1 MPALRDKYSMKIQ
14 ELLEVD
20 AVDVAGGALIGDTA
34 RRVIQDQV
42 KTYMANRGQEYLRKR
57 MARQALPG
65 VGLILGM
72 IAAWDRYQERPNDWL
87 GIGLDLA
94 SGVAGLGTF
103 LAVFPVQMARDSYH
117 DIIKDTL
124 ADRTAI
130 ADTPEL
136 AKLTGDLERDLSRN
150 FKLTNIVLDAIR
162 DSIKENMEA
171 ARKVFGD
178 AQKLRNADAQ
188 RRADA
193 ISPEAGQA
201 QAARAAATDR
211 LRRSVNRGSD

>member
-1 MPALRDKYSMKIQ
+1 MKIQ

-20 AVDVAGGALIGDTA
+20 AVDLAGGALIGEAT
-34 RRVIQDQV
+34 RRIIRDQV
-42 KTYMANRGQEYLRKR
+42 KTYMENKGQEYLRKR

-65 VGLILGM
+65 VGLVFALVS
-72 IAAWDRYQERPNDWL
+72 AWNRYQERPDDWV
-87 GIGLDLA
+87 GIGIDLA
-94 SGVAGLGTF
+94 SGVAGIVTF
-103 LAVFPVQMARDSYH
+103 VSAVSLQMARDGYH

-124 ADRTAI
+124 ANQDAL
-130 ADTPEL
+130 AGAPEL

-150 FKLTNIVLDAIR
+150 FKLTNTVLDAIR
-162 DSIKENMEA
+162 DSIKDNMEE
-171 ARKVFGD
+171 ARKAFRD
-178 AQKLRNADAQ
+178 AQKLRDAAAQ

-201 QAARAAATDR
+201 QAARAAAADR

>member
-1 MPALRDKYSMKIQ
+1 MKIQ

-20 AVDVAGGALIGDTA
+20 AVDLAGGALIGDAT
-34 RRVIQDQV
+34 RRFIRDQV
-42 KTYMANRGQEYLRKR
+42 KTYMANKGQEYLRKR

-72 IAAWDRYQERPNDWL
+72 VAAWDRYQERPNDWL

-103 LAVFPVQMARDSYH
+103 LLVFPVQMARDGYH
-117 DIIKDTL
+117 DIIKDLL
-124 ADRTAI
+124 ADRASV
-130 ADTPEL
+130 AEVPDL

-150 FKLTNIVLDAIR
+150 FKLTNTVLDAIR

-171 ARKVFGD
+171 ARKAFSGNQ
-178 AQKLRNADAQ
+178 AIRNADAQ

-193 ISPEAGQA
+193 ISPEAGAA